1 MLGRE
6 MKVDG
11 SSRPP
16 TAATAAPAP
25 RRVALKSVALPH
37 EHGAWG
43 FLLEPALLG
52 LVLAP
57 AWAGLLVVVSA
68 TAALLAQHPLS
79 LALADR
85 RRGREYPRTRLAR
98 AFALAYGSVA
108 CLALAAALVALGRLD
123 VVLPALLAAPLAL
136 VQLTYDARHRGRELL
151 PELAGASAIGALA
164 AVVAMAGG
172 WSLPWALLLW
182 LVLAA
187 RTIPSIVYVRAR
199 LRLETGRPA
208 DRRAVLGSHVAALAL
223 VIALAAFG
231 LLPALTVGAFVVLL
245 VRAALGMSRW
255 RRPTKAML
263 IGLRELGFGL
273 LVVAATAAGFALG
286 A

>member
-1 MLGRE
+1 MLGHE
-6 MKVDG
+6 MKIDG

-16 TAATAAPAP
+16 TVATAAPAP

-98 AFALAYGSVA
+98 GFALAYGAVA
-108 CLALAAALVALGRLD
+108 FLALAAALVSLGRLD
-123 VVLPALLAAPLAL
+123 VVLPVLLAAPLAL

-223 VIALAAFG
+223 VSALAASG

-245 VRAALGMSRW
+245 VRAALGVSRW
-255 RRPTKAML
+255 RRPTKAMVV
-263 IGLRELGFGL
+263 GLREMGFGL
-273 LVVAATAAGFALG
+273 LVVAATAAGFVLG